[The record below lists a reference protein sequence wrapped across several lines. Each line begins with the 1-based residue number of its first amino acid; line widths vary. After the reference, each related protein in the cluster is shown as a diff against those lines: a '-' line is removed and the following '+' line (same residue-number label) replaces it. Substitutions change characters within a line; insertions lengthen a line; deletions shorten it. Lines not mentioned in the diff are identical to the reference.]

1 MTAELAAR
9 FLEAD
14 AAAIVLLGVWLA
26 ITRSL
31 DTATWLLAIQSLLL
45 GLAAVSIGTSRGSS
59 ELVVGGLIAIG
70 IRAVALPV
78 VVRRLLHASPVRHER
93 RPYLSRRASALA
105 AVLIVF
111 VAAVAVDGAAGFSAG
126 TSSRA
131 LPAAVGEVLTGL
143 LLIATRRKSLS
154 MVIGL
159 LVFENGITLAAL
171 ALTAGMPL
179 VVELGATFD
188 LLIVMV
194 VVQVHSRRMLAT
206 LGSLSTDHLR
216 NLRG

>member
-70 IRAVALPV
+70 IRAVALPWC
-78 VVRRLLHASPVRHER
+78 RCR
-93 RPYLSRRASALA
+93 RRAPRRRFSRSSVPIRQRLSAETMAAPSASTTMLA
-105 AVLIVF
+105 SSGPRCISPRWKVNSVPIR
-111 VAAVAVDGAAGFSAG
+111 AAGVVISGAASIASAG
-126 TSSRA
+126 S
-131 LPAAVGEVLTGL
+131 
-143 LLIATRRKSLS
+143 
-154 MVIGL
+154 
-159 LVFENGITLAAL
+159 F
-171 ALTAGMPL
+171 
-179 VVELGATFD
+179 
-188 LLIVMV
+188 
-194 VVQVHSRRMLAT
+194 
-206 LGSLSTDHLR
+206 
-216 NLRG
+216 